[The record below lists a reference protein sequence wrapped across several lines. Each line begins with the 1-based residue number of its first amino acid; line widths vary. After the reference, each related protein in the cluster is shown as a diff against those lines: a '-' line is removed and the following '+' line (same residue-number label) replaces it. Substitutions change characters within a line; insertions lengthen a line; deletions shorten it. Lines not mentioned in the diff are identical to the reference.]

1 MSESEKNKEKRNI
14 FIRVFLSIFWL
25 IVTVILL
32 SSIIG
37 AVVGVMS
44 AGDINT
50 TGMSISQS
58 AEAGAQLGGKNST
71 EFMVEHL
78 GKVILSGLAIWMFFS
93 IKGLFPGIS
102 KYKK

>member
-1 MSESEKNKEKRNI
+1 MSENEKNKEKRSI
-14 FIRVFLSIFWL
+14 FIRIFLSVFWL
-25 IVTVILL
+25 IATFMLL

-37 AVVGVMS
+37 AAVGVMS

-50 TGMSISQS
+50 TGMSISES

-78 GKVILSGLAIWMFFS
+78 GKVMLSGLAIWMVFS
-93 IKGLFPGIS
+93 ITGLFPGIS